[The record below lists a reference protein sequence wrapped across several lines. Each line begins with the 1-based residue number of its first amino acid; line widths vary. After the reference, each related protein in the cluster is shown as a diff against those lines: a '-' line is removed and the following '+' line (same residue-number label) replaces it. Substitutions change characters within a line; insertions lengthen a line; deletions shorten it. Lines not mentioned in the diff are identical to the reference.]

1 MYTHIS
7 YQHVLPLPPVPPP
20 NHTHPSYSCSKLE
33 APSLPVSYLC
43 SRHFE
48 NLPVGNADTSFG
60 HFEASLLTISS
71 DKSRN
76 SVVHS
81 TLSASL
87 FSVPCYKW
95 YRYTWKVLQQQSHS
109 HSHQLLSCCE
119 RKYSCYWP
127 LRVTKAGFRYALQ
140 AAHAHRRH
148 SRARLVSKK
157 SSTMV
162 SLHVQSQQ
170 LRRDQGPIMD
180 ALPCLP
186 DLSRASKRLIIF

>member
-1 MYTHIS
+1 MEPLYTHIS

-20 NHTHPSYSCSKLE
+20 NHTHPSYSYSIPS

-48 NLPVGNADTSFG
+48 NLPVGNADTSFW
-60 HFEASLLTISS
+60 ASLLAISS

-95 YRYTWKVLQQQSHS
+95 YRCTWKVLQQQSRSRS
-109 HSHQLLSCCE
+109 HSYQSLSCCE
-119 RKYSCYWP
+119 RRNAEYRCYWP
-127 LRVTKAGFRYALQ
+127 LRVTKAGA
-140 AAHAHRRH
+140 
-148 SRARLVSKK
+148 
-157 SSTMV
+157 SSSVYVYTPFAT
-162 SLHVQSQQ
+162 SC
-170 LRRDQGPIMD
+170 
-180 ALPCLP
+180 AC
-186 DLSRASKRLIIF
+186 A